1 MQIYGNKLL
10 QCILSITYI
19 VIHLST
25 ARNSIIYS
33 YFTQQN
39 EYVANDLYLF
49 YFVHNKMTNQ
59 LITLI

>member
-39 EYVANDLYLF
+39 EYVADYSYLF
-49 YFVHNKMTNQ
+49 YFVQIKMTNQ